1 MTVSVCIGSACH
13 LRGSYDIR
21 LIFQELIAKYSL
33 EDKVT
38 LEVAFCLGH
47 CKDGVTIK
55 IDEEIVTGLTKD
67 NAEKIF
73 EGKVLN
79 PIKDKNTVQ

>member
-13 LRGSYDIR
+13 LRGSYDVKTT
-21 LIFQELIAKYSL
+21 FQNLIAYHHL
-33 EDKVT
+33 EDKVA

-55 IDEEIVTGLTKD
+55 IDDEIITGLTKD
-67 NAEKIF
+67 NAEKVFTEKI
-73 EGKVLN
+73 LN
-79 PIKDKNTVQ
+79 AVK

>member
-13 LRGSYDIR
+13 LRGSYDVKTA
-21 LIFQELIAKYSL
+21 FQNLIAFHHL
-33 EDKVT
+33 EEKVT

-55 IDEEIVTGLTKD
+55 VDDEIITGVSKE
-67 NAEKIF
+67 NAERIFTEKILSCV
-73 EGKVLN
+73 E
-79 PIKDKNTVQ
+79 

>member
-13 LRGSYDIR
+13 LNGSYDVKTSFQN
-21 LIFQELIAKYSL
+21 LISYYKL

-55 IDEEIVTGLTKD
+55 IDDEIITGLSKD
-67 NAEKIF
+67 TAEKLFKEKILCVF
-73 EGKVLN
+73 QTTE
-79 PIKDKNTVQ
+79 

>member
-13 LRGSYDIR
+13 LRGSYDVKTVFQN
-21 LIFQELIAKYSL
+21 LIIEHNL
-33 EDKVT
+33 EEKVT

-55 IDEEIVTGLTKD
+55 IDDEIITGVSKDNSEEIFND
-67 NAEKIF
+67 KI
-73 EGKVLN
+73 LN
-79 PIKDKNTVQ
+79 VINSL

>member
-13 LRGSYDIR
+13 LKGSYSVKNTFQR
-21 LIFQELIAKYSL
+21 LIKEYDL
-33 EDKVT
+33 EDKVH

-55 IDEEIVTGLTKD
+55 LDDEIVTGLTGE
-67 NAEKIF
+67 NAQSVF
-73 EGKVLN
+73 EERILKSV
-79 PIKDKNTVQ
+79 K

>member
-13 LRGSYDIR
+13 LRGSYDVKTA
-21 LIFQELIAKYSL
+21 FQDLIAFYKL

-55 IDEEIVTGLTKD
+55 IDDEIITGLTKN
-67 NAEKIF
+67 NAEIIFNEKILSTF
-73 EGKVLN
+73 SA
-79 PIKDKNTVQ
+79 

>member
-13 LRGSYDIR
+13 LRGSYDVKTT
-21 LIFQELIAKYSL
+21 FQNLIAQHQL

-55 IDEEIVTGLTKD
+55 IDDEIVTGLTKD
-67 NAEKIF
+67 NAEQIFNEKILSCV
-73 EGKVLN
+73 K
-79 PIKDKNTVQ
+79 